1 MIELL
6 LMPVVFC
13 FLRISSFVAFLPPF
27 GGAHIPST
35 VKIGLV
41 FALTAFWA
49 PKAIQL
55 SNSEEFQGE
64 ESHTETSLSL
74 VNSTEVQRSHWVL
87 WTWMATRELLFGAA
101 LGWLLGPVLIPMRI
115 AGAWLAEQLGLTMAS
130 VTSTMDSGSGNVV
143 STAFESS
150 AVLLLFSLSLHHRFL
165 IAFDT
170 CLSNFRVGHAFQAPD
185 PAAMIAQLTS
195 LPAQGLS
202 IAGPL
207 NIVFCLIVVTLLF
220 AMKLSPQFNL
230 MTFGMPFRL
239 LAGMFAMLLLF
250 PDVLSNAALQMQSFL
265 PFSS

>member
-13 FLRISSFVAFLPPF
+13 FLRISSFVAFLGPL
-27 GGAHIPST
+27 GGPHTPST

-55 SNSEEFQGE
+55 S
-64 ESHTETSLSL
+64 TSQEVQQEQLEPGAGLSL
-74 VNSTEVQRSHWVL
+74 VTSTAAQRGNWVL
-87 WTWMATRELLFGAA
+87 WGWMATRELLFGAA
-101 LGWLLGPVLIPMRI
+101 LGWLLGTVLIPMRI
-115 AGAWLAEQLGLTMAS
+115 AGSWLAEQLGLTIAS
-130 VTSTMDSGSGNVV
+130 VTSAMDSGNANVV

-170 CLSNFRVGHAFQAPD
+170 CLANFQVGHAFRAPD
-185 PAAMIAQLTS
+185 PTAMIAQLTG

-207 NIVFCLIVVTLLF
+207 NIVFCMILVTLLF

-239 LAGMFAMLLLF
+239 LAGMVAILLLF
-250 PDVLSNAALQMQSFL
+250 PDVLSNAARQMQNFL
-265 PFSS
+265 PFYT